1 MVARNT
7 GGRGASLRVVI
18 RAFIAVIL
26 ASTAVFAAACGGS
39 DDDDSASTGASTGTA
54 AADSTGGEAA
64 GGKTFYWVQAPK
76 GVPAHRI
83 AQFGFLQGCKEQGM
97 KCRVVGPDT
106 GDVPL
111 IVTALRQVQAQGD
124 VAGLA
129 LWSGGL
135 PEFKGPLEGFAE
147 LDVPIA
153 IPHFKIDEG
162 FYPGD
167 VVGVSGDQQRGAAD
181 VAIAMCR
188 ALAGRRGQI
197 AVTQNDKNVTE
208 NEYSKIFTETMQRE
222 CPDNEVLE
230 PELEGV
236 EPAKAV
242 AKAVSIIQAHPDLV
256 GALSTTG
263 GGGTTWAGAQRQ
275 TNKRLVVFG
284 TDYTPDNLA
293 LVASGEIT
301 GVLAQPLFEESRRA
315 AELMKAKVDGRE
327 VPFWETLPEIVVT
340 RENLARYEELNRQV
354 EEYATGL

>member
-1 MVARNT
+1 MVARRE
-7 GGRGASLRVVI
+7 GRDVPLRVAV
-18 RAFIAVIL
+18 RALIAVLL
-26 ASTAVFAAACGGS
+26 AAVAVFTAACGSS
-39 DDDDSASTGASTGTA
+39 DDDESSSSGSGTTA
-54 AADSTGGEAA
+54 AADSTGGSAA
-64 GGKTFYWVQAPK
+64 DGKTFYWVQAPK

-111 IVTALRQVQAQGD
+111 IITALRQVQAQGD

-135 PEFKGPLEGFAE
+135 PDFQAPLEAFA
-147 LDVPIA
+147 DMRVPIA
-153 IPHFKIDEG
+153 IPHFRIDEG

-167 VVGVSGDQQRGAAD
+167 VVGVSGDQQRGASD

-188 ALAGRRGQI
+188 ALGGRRGQI
-197 AVTQNDKNVTE
+197 AITQNDKNVTE
-208 NEYSKIFTETMQRE
+208 NEYSKIFTETMKRE
-222 CPDNEVLE
+222 CPDNEVLDV
-230 PELEGV
+230 ELEGV
-236 EPAKAV
+236 EPARAV
-242 AKAVSIIQAHPDLV
+242 AKAVSIIQSHPDLV

-293 LVASGEIT
+293 LIGSGEIT

-315 AELMKAKVDGRE
+315 AELLKAKADGRE
-327 VPFWETLPEIVVT
+327 VPFWETLPEVVVT
-340 RENLARYEELNRQV
+340 SDNLARYEELNRQV
-354 EEYATGL
+354 DRYASGL